1 MANKSPKNYFYLKM
15 YLCADIVKVVDDKV
29 KVTPEFI
36 FLFRFKMYLIK
47 IVIIIIKENVI
58 DLKSHVCLFIKKLEQ
73 TELFYFF
80 AFIIFN
86 LL

>member
-36 FLFRFKMYLIK
+36 FLFRFKLYLIK

-58 DLKSHVCLFIKKLEQ
+58 DLKSHVSFYKEIRADRIILLFC
-73 TELFYFF
+73 FYNF
-80 AFIIFN
+80 
-86 LL
+86 